1 MERLFSCET
10 YDKCHFDYNNR
21 FYWTTHFEWK
31 WSTYEVRRNAAHQF
45 GCAVFVLLLV
55 CIILGLDKN
64 KNLWCSR
71 KCTIYIDML
80 RIEFFTRVRR
90 VKNQSRWSHL
100 GNLSIM
106 LFYLLWN
113 YIVWY
118 CLLVPLFFWWAKND
132 LTKPTFFFIFFV
144 LIEQSFFQT
153 GLDSEL
159 QKAYNFCW
167 KKKLFYDFCSWKI
180 ELLQVAICMLC
191 GTGTHD
197 AFERFMC
204 HQRQYYVVTNLDAVV
219 DFVEVW
225 NDILNLKCNF
235 DTVWIRL
242 KFWLLISIWRRLNFL
257 QIHQLLQT
265 TKNNMCN
272 LWIFS

>member
-1 MERLFSCET
+1 M
-10 YDKCHFDYNNR
+10 
-21 FYWTTHFEWK
+21 
-31 WSTYEVRRNAAHQF
+31 
-45 GCAVFVLLLV
+45 
-55 CIILGLDKN
+55 
-64 KNLWCSR
+64 
-71 KCTIYIDML
+71 
-80 RIEFFTRVRR
+80 RR

-132 LTKPTFFFIFFV
+132 LTEPTFFFIFFV

-167 KKKLFYDFCSWKI
+167 KKVVLWF
-180 ELLQVAICMLC
+180 LLLKNRTFTSSHLHAVWDTWCIWA
-191 GTGTHD
+191 
-197 AFERFMC
+197 FMC
-204 HQRQYYVVTNLDAVV
+204 HQRQYYVVTSLDAVV

-235 DTVWIRL
+235 DIVWIRL

-272 LWIFS
+272 LWIFSKPVLNDRDIRRWLI